1 MTFLFLCLIKVKANF
16 MRFFFC
22 IDQIYF
28 HPKYL
33 QIVYSVYQ
41 PPSTCCPTL
50 FISTLCPSL
59 TFPLYTK
66 RKKNK
71 AKQIFQY
78 LDLPPYAL
86 PFYSPLLHL
95 SSLGSRFILLQGSQL
110 DASDWLNPAQILL
123 YHQQNASGPWVSELC
138 GRRLLDPCEH
148 QCDPET
154 GELKT
159 QHKGGISSVLD
170 LTGVSAPCLD

>member
-1 MTFLFLCLIKVKANF
+1 MAQMYL
-16 MRFFFC
+16 
-22 IDQIYF
+22 Q
-28 HPKYL
+28 PKYL
-33 QIVYSVYQ
+33 QIVYPVSQ
-41 PPSTCCPTL
+41 PPSTCRPPI

-59 TFPLYTK
+59 IFPLYI
-66 RKKNK
+66 
-71 AKQIFQY
+71 QIYIYFIH
-78 LDLPPYAL
+78 LDVSPYAL
-86 PFYSPLLHL
+86 PFFSPLLRL

-154 GELKT
+154 GEVKT
-159 QHKGGISSVLD
+159 QHKQEEALSCI
-170 LTGVSAPCLD
+170 